1 MKFNLSVELV
11 EEEIVEMDDRMVATF
26 EELRNHD
33 EEQPETSHENDV
45 CHLFLFRFKDVT
57 F

>member
-45 CHLFLFRFKDVT
+45 WHLLLFRFKDVT